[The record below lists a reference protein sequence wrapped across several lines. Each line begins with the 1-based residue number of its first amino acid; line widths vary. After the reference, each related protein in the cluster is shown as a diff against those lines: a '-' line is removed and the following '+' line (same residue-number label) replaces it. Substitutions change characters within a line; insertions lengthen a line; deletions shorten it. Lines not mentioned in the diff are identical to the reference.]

1 MNQSWLKYAQIDI
14 SKHMI
19 NVTYHRLI
27 MKTFPQAFKQL
38 LPASLHG
45 QCKLEVHPAG
55 TALFLTGEPPRWMF
69 FVLAGEVVL
78 ERHGME
84 GQQACLQRCQGG
96 FVGEASLTSSRYHCD
111 GRTSVDT
118 QVAKVPIPALRQAL
132 RNDAAFAERWI
143 AMLSREVRQLRLQ
156 NERLSLPKVQDR
168 LLHLIE
174 TEGTDGRYALSCS
187 VKDLAKQL
195 AVTHESLYR
204 AIARLVEV
212 GRIERWDGFLALKF
226 ESSTPAQ
233 NDAD

>member
-1 MNQSWLKYAQIDI
+1 M
-14 SKHMI
+14 HMI
-19 NVTYHRLI
+19 KVIYHRLV
-27 MKTFPQAFKQL
+27 MKTFPQALKHF
-38 LPASLHG
+38 LPTSLHG
-45 QCKLEVHPAG
+45 QCEVEDVAAN
-55 TALFLTGEPPRWMF
+55 TALFLTGEQPQWMF
-69 FVLAGEVVL
+69 FVLTGEVVL

-84 GQQACLQRCQGG
+84 GQQACLQRSQSG
-96 FVGEASLTSSRYHCD
+96 FVGEASLTSSCYHCD

-118 QVAKVPIPALRQAL
+118 QVAKVPIQALRQAL
-132 RNDAAFAERWI
+132 KKDAAFSERWI

-174 TEGTDGRYALSCS
+174 TEGTDGQYALTCS
-187 VKDLAKQL
+187 IKDMAKQL

-226 ESSTPAQ
+226 GSPTSEKIDDSRHKSAVHTLLTHRG
-233 NDAD
+233 

>member
-1 MNQSWLKYAQIDI
+1 MDQSWLKYEQINT
-14 SKHMI
+14 SQHMI
-19 NVTYHRLI
+19 IVIYRYMV
-27 MKTFPQAFKQL
+27 MKLLPQILKHL
-38 LPASLHG
+38 LPANLHG
-45 QCKLEVHPAG
+45 RCEPADVAAN
-55 TALFLTGEPPRWMF
+55 TALFLTGEPPHWMF
-69 FVLAGEVVL
+69 FVLDGEVVL
-78 ERHGME
+78 ERHGMD

-111 GRTSVDT
+111 GRTTVDT
-118 QVAKVPIPALRQAL
+118 RVAKIPIQSLRQAL
-132 RNDAAFAERWI
+132 KNDAAFAERWI

-174 TEGTDGRYALSCS
+174 TEGTDGRYALTCS

-212 GRIERWDGFLALKF
+212 GRIERWDGYLALKF
-226 ESSTPAQ
+226 ESSTSPKKR
-233 NDAD
+233 